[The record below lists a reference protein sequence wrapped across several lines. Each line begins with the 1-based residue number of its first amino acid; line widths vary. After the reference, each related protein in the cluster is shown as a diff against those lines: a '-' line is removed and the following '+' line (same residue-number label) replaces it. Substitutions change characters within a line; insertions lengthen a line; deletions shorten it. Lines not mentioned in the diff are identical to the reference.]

1 MRRKAFEDITSE
13 ISTLFGPAPILS
25 TEREESYFAIMDWFV
40 RCIAPED
47 ILLYSLVREL
57 VDSTWEMKR
66 YTRYKTMA
74 IESKFRQL
82 CEQQA
87 KCKARIADRNKA
99 LARDAA
105 AKSKPPANEFERVLE
120 LEEVVDA
127 SISEVDDILSR
138 TPEELDHV
146 RALQANI
153 EYHQQIDMC
162 LEAAIAR
169 RNDALGQIERYRKGL
184 AARLREV
191 SDQHV
196 QSDDRDEESAPS
208 LVP

>member
-1 MRRKAFEDITSE
+1 MARKSIEDIVVE
-13 ISTLFGPAPILS
+13 ISILFGPAPILS
-25 TEREESYFAIMDWFV
+25 TEREESYFAIMERFV

-47 ILLYSLVREL
+47 ILLCSLVRE
-57 VDSTWEMKR
+57 VTDSTWEIKR

-74 IESKFRQL
+74 IESRFRQE
-82 CEQQA
+82 CEQRA
-87 KCKARIADRNKA
+87 KSRELIVKRNRELAQNAAD
-99 LARDAA
+99 
-105 AKSKPPANEFERVLE
+105 KSKPPANEFERIAE
-120 LEEVVDA
+120 LQDVVDA
-127 SISEVDDILSR
+127 SISEVDDILKR

-153 EYHQQIDMC
+153 EYHQQIDNC

-184 AARLREV
+184 AARLRGV
-191 SDQHV
+191 SDQHI
-196 QSDDRDEESAPS
+196 QSDDLDQESAPS